1 MSSPTAMCKHEAAP
15 HNDRLAQASQLRPCV
30 MGQHLCV
37 PKALLPLLCA
47 LGLGITPPLYAQPA
61 EPESNAKAASETVA
75 ETDES
80 IPPTHVANWFQ
91 SLEKAKE
98 VAAIRRAPILVVA
111 GAEWCAY
118 CKELAHEMERPSV
131 QRELEQ
137 WLPVHLDVDDSSRTA
152 RKLGISPIP
161 AIRVLTPDGR
171 VVASHDGVVKA
182 IELASWLNSHREIAS
197 AEISDH
203 LTSRGRPSG
212 VELIRIIGEF
222 GQRDSTIREAAIARL
237 TAYPEFAASHV
248 VTSFAHGTLA
258 ERLSARELL
267 SVWNAPVEHLDPW
280 QSSSLTPERLDQ
292 LDVWL
297 AEQEFASDSSSRL
310 TVSQIVEIKRILAM
324 IPVVDPAAAIAMR
337 SQLARFGE
345 RAIPFVLDA
354 IDRADDPV
362 GRARLIATRY
372 RIVVSTS
379 LALGWPGGLERLAS
393 EDFSERVAATDE
405 LSDRASRA
413 DEKLLL
419 ALFSDANPLIRELAL
434 RILKRVSGQRANGAL
449 VKLLDDPDSNVR
461 AAVLKELVEDPSS
474 RLVPRIAEYVENERD
489 ADLIVHAIRF
499 LRAVNEP
506 RSATAL
512 LPLFHHPS
520 WRVRAEAAAGVTK
533 IAEDHDVYPKLPLWE
548 IAKKYIALLE
558 DEDSFVVARA
568 AEGLRVIRYD
578 TAIEPLIAAATQH
591 PEVAS
596 EIVEILANDPVYAK
610 SYNFVA
616 NSIHHESPVVRA
628 AAIDGLLD
636 GWEEGFETPLEHAL
650 ADDEQTVRITALTA
664 IAETLASK
672 IKTSSQS
679 LIDSGPP
686 TEELS
691 GDDTKYEWSVRS
703 ARKLLDQLD
712 WTASVRRFLDR
723 SPEYDY
729 ASLDERIAAC
739 CVGALLGDPIAVS
752 RLANDLPNASDPN
765 LVVEILPQLLRTDRE
780 QLFLTFASTRID
792 LSGIEHAADALANID
807 DPGTAQLYWNFLAQD
822 SRQPAPH
829 RAILTALIDAYF
841 EDGHYNLESVSPKEL
856 EQCVADCQ
864 RYNSEGTTWQQ
875 VASLYLVA
883 FLDRE
888 AAIELAEQHLANAQ
902 QQSEGVVTLAAANVL
917 LFCISDNQEAKERA
931 VELAGGNNSDL
942 AHLALMFLAWETE
955 GLDPWIVDKSYWV
968 AWHEYDYDNSGPKPI
983 VPKLTVDIDAD
994 LLRQAAVSSEP
1005 RLAAAAAYL
1014 LTLQGEQTFVS
1025 TVVNGWQSVPNEDRL
1040 RQLAYRAVAIENRSE
1055 SIAVLKEIYSAITNE
1070 RYAEQYV
1077 PDFYWTIRTMTA
1089 PGATKLRRRIR
1100 TDFGREALQ

>member
-1 MSSPTAMCKHEAAP
+1 MSRSTAMRNYVRSSSA
-15 HNDRLAQASQLRPCV
+15 RLTL
-30 MGQHLCV
+30 LCV
-37 PKALLPLLCA
+37 
-47 LGLGITPPLYAQPA
+47 LGLGVTPVLHAQPDESAPEADKNA
-61 EPESNAKAASETVA
+61 ESETIAAVEEVA
-75 ETDES
+75 Q
-80 IPPTHVANWFQ
+80 PTHMANWFQ

-98 VAAIRRAPILVVA
+98 VAATRRAPIVVVA
-111 GAEWCAY
+111 GAEWCVY

-137 WLPVHLDVDDSSRTA
+137 WLPVHLDVDDSPRTA

-203 LTSRGRPSG
+203 LRSRGRPSG

-267 SVWNAPVEHLDPW
+267 SVWNAPIEQLDPW
-280 QSSSLTPERLDQ
+280 QPSSLTPERLNQ

-297 AEQEFASDSSSRL
+297 AEQKFVSDSSGRL

-354 IDRADDPV
+354 IDRADDPA

-372 RIVVSTS
+372 RIVASTS

-405 LSDRASRA
+405 LSERASRA

-461 AAVLKELVEDPSS
+461 AAVLKELAEDPSP
-474 RLVPRIAEYVENERD
+474 RLVPRIAEYVESERD

-533 IAEDHDVYPKLPLWE
+533 IAEDHDVYAKLPLWE
-548 IAKKYIALLE
+548 IAQEYIALLN

-578 TAIEPLIAAATQH
+578 TAIEPLIAAASEH

-636 GWEEGFETPLEHAL
+636 GWEEGFETPLQHAL
-650 ADDEQTVRITALTA
+650 ADGEQTVRVTALRA

-672 IKTSSQS
+672 IETESSS
-679 LIDSGPP
+679 LIEAGSNL
-686 TEELS
+686 EELA
-691 GDDTKYEWSVRS
+691 DNDTAYEWSLRT
-703 ARKLLDQLD
+703 ARESLGQLD
-712 WTASVRRFLDR
+712 WINAVRRFLNR
-723 SPEYDY
+723 SPEYNY
-729 ASLDERIAAC
+729 ENIDERITAC
-739 CVGALLGDPIAVS
+739 CVGALLGDPLAVAQ
-752 RLANDLPNASDPN
+752 LADDLPNAVEPY
-765 LVVEILPQLLRTDRE
+765 LVVEILPQLSRADRE
-780 QLFLTFASTRID
+780 QLFLLLAKTRVD
-792 LSGIEHAADALANID
+792 VSAVELAADSLAEID
-807 DPGTAQLYWNFLAQD
+807 DPGTVELYWNFLAED
-822 SRQPAPH
+822 SRHPTPH
-829 RAILTALIDAYF
+829 RAILEALIDAYF
-841 EDGHYNLESVSPKEL
+841 ERGHYSLESASPQEI
-856 EQCVADCQ
+856 EQCLADCE
-864 RYNSEGTTWQQ
+864 RYSSEGTIWQQ

-888 AAIELAEQHLANAQ
+888 AAIELAEQHLANTP
-902 QQSEGVVTLAAANVL
+902 QQSESVVALAAGNVL
-917 LFCISDNQEAKERA
+917 LFCIGDKQTAREHA
-931 VELAGGNNSDL
+931 VKLADENSAELV
-942 AHLALMFLAWETE
+942 HLALMFLAWEAD
-955 GLDPWIVDKSYWV
+955 GLDPWIVDKRYWF
-968 AWHEYDYDNSGPKPI
+968 AWHEYDYDDSGPKPI
-983 VPKLTVDIDAD
+983 VPKLTVDIDAN
-994 LLRQAAVSSEP
+994 LLREAAVASDP

-1025 TVVNGWQSVPNEDRL
+1025 TVVDGWKSVPNEDRL
-1040 RQLAYRAVAIENRSE
+1040 RQLAYRAAAIENRPE
-1055 SIAVLKEIYSAITNE
+1055 SIAVLKDIYSAITNE
-1070 RYAEQYV
+1070 RYPVHYV

-1089 PGATKLRRRIR
+1089 PGATTLRRRIR
-1100 TDFGREALQ
+1100 TDFGRDALQ